1 MKATKVGKSKSA
13 KSKTGLSFRYVVTGT
28 KEELAAFVKTENFM
42 QYPQYQEGTG
52 FPLVFRNE
60 PLLENPCAVGIST
73 NNRYYLDDTD
83 VLEQMAMTEK
93 MAKTSTIFAG
103 KFAEKAV
110 SSISAIAGF
119 MDKINIPEVDV
130 ETEAEETKTEKK

>member
-13 KSKTGLSFRYVVTGT
+13 KSKTGLSFRYAVSGT
-28 KEELAAFVKTENFM
+28 PEELAAFVKTENFM

-52 FPLVFRNE
+52 LPLVFRNE
-60 PLLENPCAVGIST
+60 PLLENPCKVGIST

-83 VLEQMAMTEK
+83 ILEEMAMTEK
-93 MAKTSTIFAG
+93 MAKTSTIFAE

-110 SSISAIAGF
+110 GKIGAIAGF
-119 MDKINIPEVDV
+119 MDKIDIPEVDAEV
-130 ETEAEETKTEKK
+130 DAEETKTEKK

>member
-1 MKATKVGKSKSA
+1 MKAKLIGKSKSA
-13 KSKTGLSFRYVVTGT
+13 KSKTGLSFRYVISGT
-28 KEELAAFVKTENFM
+28 KEEIAELVKTENFKE
-42 QYPQYQEGTG
+42 YPQYEEATG
-52 FPLVFRNE
+52 LPLVFRNE
-60 PLLENPCAVGIST
+60 PLLMNPCEVGISK

-119 MDKINIPEVDV
+119 MDKIDIPEVDT
-130 ETEAEETKTEKK
+130 EAEAEETKTEKK